1 MNDPVSAE
9 AKPRPPISLPF
20 HYAWLIVVVTFFASF
35 NGAGIRV
42 VPTVLIHP
50 LEADF
55 GWARSAITF
64 GISINLLLYGVAA
77 PVVGFILDKYGP
89 RRVMLTSLTLLST
102 GLLCTTLVQELWQ
115 FWLTWGVMVGLGAG
129 GMSGVLSASTNSWGP
144 TPGVER
150 LGGKSAS

>member
-1 MNDPVSAE
+1 MNNPVSAE
-9 AKPRPPISLPF
+9 TKPRPPIPLPF

-64 GISINLLLYGVAA
+64 GFFFCLFRSLGEDLCGLPA
-77 PVVGFILDKYGP
+77 D
-89 RRVMLTSLTLLST
+89 RR
-102 GLLCTTLVQELWQ
+102 
-115 FWLTWGVMVGLGAG
+115 
-129 GMSGVLSASTNSWGP
+129 
-144 TPGVER
+144 
-150 LGGKSAS
+150 